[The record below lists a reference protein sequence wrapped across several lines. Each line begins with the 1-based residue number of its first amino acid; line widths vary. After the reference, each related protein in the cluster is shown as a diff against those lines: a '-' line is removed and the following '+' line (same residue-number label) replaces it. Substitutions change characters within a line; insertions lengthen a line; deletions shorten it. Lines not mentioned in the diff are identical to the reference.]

1 VLTREALPSGGIVLK
16 NGSSRTLFHELKP
29 GVVLI
34 VAAGPGDQDVNAEV
48 LKGLAAAIAGSGAVT
63 IFADMSRLSSISLGS
78 IDDSIQWVKRHHAG
92 VKEGHL
98 LVAHIAVSLTV
109 SMIRTA
115 FAGSV
120 RSYTQSA
127 LFEAAIRDH
136 VPDYVAEPL

>member
-48 LKGLAAAIAGSGAVT
+48 LKGLSEAIARSAPIIV
-63 IFADMSRLSSISLGS
+63 FADMARLSSISLGS
-78 IDDSIQWVKRHHAG
+78 IDDSIRWVRREHAG

-98 LVAHIAVSLTV
+98 LVAHVAVSLTV

-120 RSYTQSA
+120 RSYMQPA
-127 LFEAAIRDH
+127 LFEAAIREH
-136 VPDYVAEPL
+136 VPDFVAEQL